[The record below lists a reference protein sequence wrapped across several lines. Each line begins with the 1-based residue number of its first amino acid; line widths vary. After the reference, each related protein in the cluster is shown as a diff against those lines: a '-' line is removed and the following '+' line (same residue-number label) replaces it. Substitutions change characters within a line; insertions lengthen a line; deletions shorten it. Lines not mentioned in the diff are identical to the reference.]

1 MKVTASTENWIK
13 LFVREARKMKNCVER
28 VWLASG
34 MKRVNTLSL
43 LSPPQGLSHFVLS
56 VENFP
61 VTMLVYISFV
71 H

>member
-1 MKVTASTENWIK
+1 MKVTVSTENWIK
-13 LFVREARKMKNCVER
+13 LFVREARTMKNCVER

-34 MKRVNTLSL
+34 MERMNTLSL
-43 LSPPQGLSHFVLS
+43 TSTQCLSHFVLS
-56 VENFP
+56 MENFP

>member
-1 MKVTASTENWIK
+1 
-13 LFVREARKMKNCVER
+13 MKNCVER

-34 MKRVNTLSL
+34 MERVNTLSL
-43 LSPPQGLSHFVLS
+43 TSTQCLSHFVLS
-56 VENFP
+56 MENFP